1 MYNNDIKQKTLV
13 KLFPFINNK
22 NKIEQLKIDDASL
35 HYISIRDVASTITSI
50 IILHLRNIKVDFLD
64 IIITDTTAGVGGNT
78 LSFSN
83 KFKFVNSIEIN
94 KKRFDFLKNNINV
107 YDVKNI
113 KLFNDN
119 CLKIINNIEQDV
131 VFIDP
136 PWGGSDYKFKNKL
149 HLYISKTKIED
160 ICNNLMDKDI
170 TKYPPKLIVLK
181 IPKNYDLFYLY
192 NNIKSSKIYL
202 YKLKKMFI
210 IVIINSLI

>member
-1 MYNNDIKQKTLV
+1 MYKNEIQQKTLV

-22 NKIEQLKIDDASL
+22 SKIDLLKIDSESL

-50 IILHLRNIKVDFLD
+50 IILHLRNIKVDYLD

-94 KKRFDFLKNNINV
+94 KERFDYLKNNINV
-107 YDVKNI
+107 YGLKNI
-113 KLFNDN
+113 NLYNDN
-119 CLKIINNIEQDV
+119 CLNIINSIKQDV
-131 VFIDP
+131 IFIDP

-160 ICNNLMDKDI
+160 ICNNLMDKNI
-170 TKYPPKLIVLK
+170 TNYPPKLIVLK
-181 IPKNYDLFYLY
+181 IPKNYNLYYLY
-192 NNIKSSKIYL
+192 NNIKSNKIYL

-210 IVIINSLI
+210 VVIINITI

>member
-13 KLFPFINNK
+13 KLFPYINNK